1 MKRKVAAVLVT
12 AIMLAT
18 PTFAA
23 TVVSSPNTPAAQA
36 VIPAG
41 AKKQSVHATSLHA
54 HKAHHAKHAK
64 PNQTKHARKISKKNP
79 TSANTKN
86 HTKAV
91 AAAPTKAPVK
101 N

>member
-1 MKRKVAAVLVT
+1 MNRKIAAVLVT

-23 TVVSSPNTPAAQA
+23 TVVSSPNTPTAQA
-36 VIPAG
+36 VSPAG

-64 PNQTKHARKISKKNP
+64 ANQTKHAHKNSKKSP
-79 TSANTKN
+79 TSASTTS
-86 HTKAV
+86 HSKAV

>member
-1 MKRKVAAVLVT
+1 MYRKIAAVLVT
-12 AIMLAT
+12 AMLAT

-23 TVVSSPNTPAAQA
+23 TVVSSPNTPTAQA
-36 VIPAG
+36 VSHAG
-41 AKKQSVHATSLHA
+41 AKKQSVHA
-54 HKAHHAKHAK
+54 K
-64 PNQTKHARKISKKNP
+64 PNQTKHAHKNSKKSP
-79 TSANTKN
+79 TSASTTS

>member
-1 MKRKVAAVLVT
+1 MYRKIAAVLVT
-12 AIMLAT
+12 AMLAT

-23 TVVSSPNTPAAQA
+23 TVVSSPNTPTAQA
-36 VIPAG
+36 VSHAG